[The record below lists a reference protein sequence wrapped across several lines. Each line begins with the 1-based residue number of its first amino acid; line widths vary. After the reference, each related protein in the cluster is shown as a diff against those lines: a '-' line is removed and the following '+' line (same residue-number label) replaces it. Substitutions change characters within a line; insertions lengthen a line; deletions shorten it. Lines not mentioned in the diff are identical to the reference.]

1 MSGGDSPGGGDAAS
15 GTGTSDGTDAGGS
28 AKWRCAW
35 CDKPHERND
44 PPCDNCGHHKF
55 EKAVVPVAPDDP
67 DHEREPVWVCP
78 ECGRVHQKNSPPCSR
93 CGNASLERTVP
104 DEADY
109 AEELGG
115 TSYLDLLNAR
125 YLVGLAFAL
134 VAGAVLVLALLGV
147 VTLPGMDSVPGSAS
161 EYRGV
166 DLGET
171 ETAFV
176 AELND
181 RRADAGLAEYE
192 WNGNVADAARLY
204 NQGRVSET
212 AGTGSIPSGERLG
225 RALDGACGDG
235 VERITPFSRSF
246 EEGDPAVDSPEAL
259 AAALVDGYVDEAG
272 GLSDGG
278 AELVGVDAHAGPE
291 GDVSATVFVC

>member
-1 MSGGDSPGGGDAAS
+1 MSGGDSEGGDGATGAS
-15 GTGTSDGTDAGGS
+15 GPDTDTGGS

-55 EKAVVPVAPDDP
+55 EKAVVPVAPEDP

-93 CGNASLERTVP
+93 CGNTTLERTIP

-109 AEELGG
+109 AEELAG
-115 TSYLDLLNAR
+115 TSYLDLLSAR
-125 YLVGLAFAL
+125 YVAGLVLAL

-147 VTLPGMDSVPGSAS
+147 VTLPGMDSVPGSAG

-171 ETAFV
+171 EAAFV

-181 RRADAGLAEYE
+181 RRAEAGLSEYE
-192 WNGNVADAARLY
+192 RDENVADAARLY
-204 NQGRVSET
+204 NQGWVSES

-225 RALDGACGDG
+225 RALDGACGG
-235 VERITPFSRSF
+235 EVERITPLARSF
-246 EEGDPAVDSPEAL
+246 SGDDAALDSPDAL
-259 AAALVDGYVDEAG
+259 GGALVDGYAAEAG
-272 GLSDGG
+272 GLAGG
-278 AELVGVDAHAGPE
+278 ESELVGVDVHAGPE
-291 GDVSATVFVC
+291 GRVYATVFVC

>member
-1 MSGGDSPGGGDAAS
+1 MSEGDSPDGEDGASGAS
-15 GTGTSDGTDAGGS
+15 GTDTGGS

-55 EKAVVPVAPDDP
+55 EKAVVPVAPEDP

-93 CGNASLERTVP
+93 CGNAELERTIP

-109 AEELGG
+109 AEELSG
-115 TSYLDLLNAR
+115 TSYLDLLDAR
-125 YLVGLAFAL
+125 YVVGLAFAL
-134 VAGAVLVLALLGV
+134 VAGTVLVLALLGV
-147 VTLPGMDSVPGSAS
+147 ITLPGMDSVPGSAS

-171 ETAFV
+171 EAAFV
-176 AELND
+176 AEVND
-181 RRADAGLAEYE
+181 RRAEAGLSEYE
-192 WNGNVADAARLY
+192 RNGNVDDAARLY
-204 NQGRVSET
+204 NQGWVSEV

-225 RALDGACGDG
+225 RALDGTCGEG
-235 VERITPFSRSF
+235 VERITPFTESF
-246 EEGDPAVDSPEAL
+246 DEG
-259 AAALVDGYVDEAG
+259 AAALDSPDALAGALADGYTAEAG
-272 GLSDGG
+272 GLSETDSD
-278 AELVGVDAHAGPE
+278 LVGLDVHAGAD
-291 GDVSATVFVC
+291 GNVYATVFVC

>member
-1 MSGGDSPGGGDAAS
+1 MSEGDSPDGADGASGAS
-15 GTGTSDGTDAGGS
+15 GTDTGGS

-55 EKAVVPVAPDDP
+55 EKAVVPVAPEDP

-93 CGNASLERTVP
+93 CGNAELERTIP

-125 YLVGLAFAL
+125 YAVGLAFAL
-134 VAGAVLVLALLGV
+134 VAGTVLVLALLGII
-147 VTLPGMDSVPGSAS
+147 TLPGMDSVPGSAS

-181 RRADAGLAEYE
+181 RRAGAGLGEYE
-192 WNGNVADAARLY
+192 RNGNVDDAARLY
-204 NQGRVSET
+204 NQGWVSEL
-212 AGTGSIPSGERLG
+212 AGTGSRPSDERFG
-225 RALDGACGDG
+225 RALDGTCGEQIGRLTVFD
-235 VERITPFSRSF
+235 RSF
-246 EEGDPAVDSPEAL
+246 GEDDAALDSPDAL
-259 AAALVDGYVDEAG
+259 AGALADGYAAEAG
-272 GLSDGG
+272 GFV
-278 AELVGVDAHAGPE
+278 EPENQLVGVDVHAGPE
-291 GDVSATVFVC
+291 DAVYTTVVVC